1 MHWYPTSN
9 KPEAS
14 TGLWAVQPESTLWG
28 MHHMSMIHIDA
39 IIHGAHLLLQFLS
52 DAPVYQEINYMNVLD
67 IYTSFYVNKFID
79 HHSFEIAF

>member
-1 MHWYPTSN
+1 
-9 KPEAS
+9 
-14 TGLWAVQPESTLWG
+14 
-28 MHHMSMIHIDA
+28 MSMIHIDA